1 MAPTLAHD
9 QLVSL
14 ARLRA
19 GQQARVRAVRGQ
31 QEHVR
36 RLHECGLYHGSVV
49 QMFQPGTPCIIRLA
63 GNKVCLRADET
74 LDVLVEPL
82 AGPC

>member
-1 MAPTLAHD
+1 LAHD

-14 ARLRA
+14 TVLRV
-19 GQQARVRAVRGQ
+19 GEQARVHAVRGQ

-36 RLHECGLYHGSVV
+36 RLHECGLYCGSVV
-49 QMFQPGTPCIIRLA
+49 QMFRPGSPCIIRLA
-63 GNKVCLRADET
+63 GNKVCLRSDEM